1 MKDEAEVSLNA
12 EIEDFDRQSE
22 GSRIRKRIGE

>member
-1 MKDEAEVSLNA
+1 MKDAAEVSLNA
-12 EIEDFDRQSE
+12 EIKDFDRQSK